1 MKERK
6 YKEDYGF
13 STTMDH
19 RGREKREAV
28 YRGDWYSYQGGGQ
41 TGSRTRIVSL
51 ILLAFCVAFFL
62 IYMKLNSPSSR
73 CMYVM
78 PLAACAL
85 APLAYW
91 GMGVFAMW
99 RAPERMTRLQKEN
112 GAGRVLRSSV
122 GCAVLLGMACVG
134 DLLFMLFSLKARFSE
149 ELLAFAM
156 LLCAAMCAMG
166 CFLRIREVYNQ
177 MVVVAS
183 EGTNE
188 V

>member
-13 STTMDH
+13 STTMDQ
-19 RGREKREAV
+19 RGREKRVAV
-28 YRGDWYSYQGGGQ
+28 YRGDWYSYQDGGKAGW
-41 TGSRTRIVSL
+41 IASL
-51 ILLAFCVAFFL
+51 ILMASCAAFFL

-78 PLAACAL
+78 PIAACAL

-99 RAPERMTRLQKEN
+99 RAPEKMTRLQKEN

-122 GCAVLLGMACVG
+122 GCAVLLGTACVG
-134 DLLFMLFSLKARFSE
+134 DVFLMMFSLKARFSE

-166 CFLRIREVYNQ
+166 CFLRIREVYNK

-188 V
+188 A